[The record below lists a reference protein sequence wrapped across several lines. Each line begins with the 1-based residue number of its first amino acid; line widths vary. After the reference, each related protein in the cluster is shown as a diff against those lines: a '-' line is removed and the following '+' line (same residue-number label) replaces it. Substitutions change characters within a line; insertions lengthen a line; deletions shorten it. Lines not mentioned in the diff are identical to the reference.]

1 MDRIVRRSSRGQR
14 SLAPVSVGAIAV
26 LMAAALLWAAWTT
39 IQRGRAES
47 FADEVEIAQQ
57 EWIATQRKTGALPD
71 ITALRAATAALELAR
86 RLDEINPRYA
96 ELLGQIYAAV
106 AISGDVVK
114 GFDARSLDYF
124 AEAVVRRPSSPYAW
138 ANLAWAKYQAGQIDR
153 VLMTAL
159 AQAARLGPWEK
170 EVQFVVVDLGFA
182 LWAEIPPTL
191 QTSVTTTAKN
201 AQRHWPNEVATIA
214 EKRGRL
220 AEVCGFEQTAAT
232 TLCKMLADAG
242 RA

>member
-14 SLAPVSVGAIAV
+14 SLATVSVGAIAV

-96 ELLGQIYAAV
+96 ELLGQIDATV

-138 ANLAWAKYQAGQIDR
+138 ANLAWAKYQVGQIDH

-170 EVQFVVVDLGFA
+170 EVQFVVVDIGLA
-182 LWAEIPPTL
+182 LWAEIPVTL
-191 QTSVTTTAKN
+191 QTAVKNTTRNAK
-201 AQRHWPNEVATIA
+201 RYWPNEVATIA
-214 EKRGRL
+214 ERRGRL
-220 AEVCGFEQTAAT
+220 AEVCGFEQTAVTPA
-232 TLCKMLADAG
+232 CKMLKDEQRG
-242 RA
+242 